1 MGIHLCCLDGKSIAS
16 STFPLKHKKTLKRV
30 LFCCFWLRL
39 RAPIVFADNSVSVDF
54 SLNIYY
60 WLLFLGPWGTQH
72 YMTCRHDS
80 QESYTFPG
88 HHQRCLYLL
97 IYSLLRY
104 YVPGTSS
111 ILSDVSLGSLP
122 SPLVLSNKNSSIK
135 YISYATDSSTWNWK
149 KTAWIRNAFGSE
161 NSQNSHRP
169 CSSTSKILVTMIF
182 QTSIY
187 HRKLQSSSTRTSC
200 G

>member
-1 MGIHLCCLDGKSIAS
+1 MAS
-16 STFPLKHKKTLKRV
+16 SESLKRIIDGDSFVLLGWKVNSIINISFEAQKTLKRV
-30 LFCCFWLRL
+30 LFCCFWL

-88 HHQRCLYLL
+88 HQQRCLYLL

-122 SPLVLSNKNSSIK
+122 LSYYPI
-135 YISYATDSSTWNWK
+135 
-149 KTAWIRNAFGSE
+149 
-161 NSQNSHRP
+161 
-169 CSSTSKILVTMIF
+169 KILPLSTFHMQLIVVPEIG
-182 QTSIY
+182 
-187 HRKLQSSSTRTSC
+187 RKLHE
-200 G
+200 